1 MKQALKSL
9 PVEQADL
16 LRLAYFED
24 KSHGVIAAE
33 SGIPI
38 GTVKSRIRLAL
49 AKLRQSLAKELM

>member
-1 MKQALKSL
+1 
-9 PVEQADL
+9 

-24 KSHGVIAAE
+24 KSHGTIAAE